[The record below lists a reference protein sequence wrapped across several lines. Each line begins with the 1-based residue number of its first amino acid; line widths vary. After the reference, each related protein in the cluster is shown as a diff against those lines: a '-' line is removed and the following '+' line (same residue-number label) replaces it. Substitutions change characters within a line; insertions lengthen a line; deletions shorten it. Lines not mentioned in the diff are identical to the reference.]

1 MIKEFSSGG
10 LVFRYGEILLILM
23 NTTTNKKVWTFPKG
37 HIEKGETKIQ
47 TALREVREETGFDC
61 RIVDDNEFYVSH
73 YFFYRNKRKIEKRVF
88 YYLMTPITERGTIQ
102 TPAEISE
109 VKWFKKDEAIKVLEY
124 PSDID
129 MTEKF
134 FLSKFGRENG
144 F

>member
-10 LVFRYGEILLILM
+10 LVFRNGEILLILM
-23 NTTTNKKVWTFPKG
+23 NTITNRKVWTFPKG
-37 HIEKGETKIQ
+37 HIEKGESKIQ

-61 RIVDDNEFYVSH
+61 RVVDDNEFYVSH
-73 YFFYRNKRKIEKRVF
+73 YFFYRDKKRIEKKVF
-88 YYLMTPITERGTIQ
+88 YYLMIPVSEIGTIE
-102 TPAEISE
+102 TPSEISD
-109 VKWFKKDEAIKVLEY
+109 VRWFKKDEAIKVLEY

-129 MTEKF
+129 MVEKF